1 MNDYSGE
8 EFVVFITSPDTVSHL
23 KTEIELKYP
32 DLHLGYNRPPIG
44 LLSYKNCGKHF
55 GLKMISNLNL
65 TFARRSL
72 LFKGKTVTS
81 HLPPLLE
88 KMNYPVHYYSLSGEL
103 LAINFKQEINQK
115 HPIGKVV
122 TDLIHLEKDLFYFC
136 EHEESTLF
144 SRSPGGIESISL
156 PSEAPS
162 RAYLKTAEAF
172 ARFSYRPLPGTAVLE
187 LGAAPG
193 GSLYFLLNEG
203 YKVTAVDPALLD
215 ESITSN
221 PNLKHLHKSVQ
232 SVTRSDL
239 DPDTKLLILDMNLS
253 ATQSIN
259 ETIRIIE
266 MLPRLETLL
275 LTLKAPVPSIA
286 YKIESYKER
295 IKKLGFSRAITTT
308 LHSHKKEFL
317 IFATK

>member
-193 GSLYFLLNEG
+193 GS
-203 YKVTAVDPALLD
+203 AL
-215 ESITSN
+215 
-221 PNLKHLHKSVQ
+221 
-232 SVTRSDL
+232 
-239 DPDTKLLILDMNLS
+239 
-253 ATQSIN
+253 
-259 ETIRIIE
+259 
-266 MLPRLETLL
+266 
-275 LTLKAPVPSIA
+275 
-286 YKIESYKER
+286 
-295 IKKLGFSRAITTT
+295 FSFKRGI
-308 LHSHKKEFL
+308 
-317 IFATK
+317 